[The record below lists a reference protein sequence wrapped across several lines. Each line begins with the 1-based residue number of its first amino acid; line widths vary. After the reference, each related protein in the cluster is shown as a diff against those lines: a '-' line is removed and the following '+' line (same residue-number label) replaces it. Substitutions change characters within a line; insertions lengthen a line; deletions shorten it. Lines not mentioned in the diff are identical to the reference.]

1 MTVTEFLFDSVLALS
16 LLALAGG
23 ALYARTLYTSVVL
36 FIAFG
41 LLLAITWARLGSADL
56 ALAEAAIG
64 AGLTGV
70 LLFSALSQAGQK
82 EIQVPTWHWQ
92 RDWAALGFVALTLI
106 LLIRA
111 VWPLAEFHAP
121 LPGLVQ
127 DHLTESGV
135 SHPVTAVLL
144 NFRSWD
150 TLLELAVLLLAL
162 TGLKQLRLPQTHPTL
177 PWQLLAAW
185 GRLLAPLTVLVGG
198 YLLWRGS
205 SAPGGAFQ
213 SGALLAAGA
222 VMLRL
227 NQLLPPLYWSH
238 YWVRGLV
245 LVGLLVFLSVAAA
258 TAWLGAGWLHLP
270 RAWSGPL
277 IIFIEVAATLSIAT
291 TLTLLVVGEKE
302 ELQP

>member
-1 MTVTEFLFDSVLALS
+1 MTVIELLFDGVLALS

-23 ALYARTLYTSVVL
+23 SLYARTLYASVVL

-70 LLFSALSQAGQK
+70 LLFSALSQVGQK
-82 EIQVPTWHWQ
+82 EIQGPTWHWQ
-92 RDWAALGFVALTLI
+92 RDWAALGFVALTFI
-106 LLIRA
+106 LLVRA
-111 VWPLAEFHAP
+111 VWPLAEYHAP
-121 LPGLVQ
+121 LPELVQ
-127 DHLTESGV
+127 IHLTDSGV

-162 TGLKQLRLPQTHPTL
+162 TGLKQLILPQTQPTP
-177 PWQLLAAW
+177 PWRLLASW
-185 GRLLAPLTVLVGG
+185 GRVLAPLTVLVGG

-227 NQLLPPLYWSH
+227 NQLLPPLRWSH
-238 YWVRGLV
+238 WLVRSLV
-245 LVGLLVFLSVAAA
+245 LIGLLVFLGVAAA
-258 TAWLGAGWLHLP
+258 TAWLGNGWLDLP
-270 RAWSGPL
+270 AGWSGPL
-277 IIFIEVAATLSIAT
+277 IIVIEVAATLSIAA

-302 ELQP
+302 ELHP